1 MSKYYINFLG
11 RKEASRKQKVLLNT
25 TVFFN
30 PLVRGLSRPP
40 IHKQIKDVDEAIAKH
55 PEYKNLLTLHRAIL
69 SIREQVEKLPT
80 KGTNIRW
87 DGELPM
93 DLRQHLYSKRK
104 TAVKFLTASMFDGEV
119 ATDVCQKVIH
129 TLLRHGKGEKN
140 LLKISDAL
148 TEGEIRIRDSLEA
161 VTKRKAEWFEEQG
174 HRFEVDPRTLRY
186 IFSIPIQ
193 PCLEEI
199 ARKLDASFSE
209 HWWQPV
215 CPVCGGIPQV
225 AWIRKKKRYLTCS
238 FCGAQY
244 LSDMFLCVNCGNT
257 DPNTLGYL
265 KPKDQPWF
273 RIDFCE
279 KCKHYIKV
287 IDGDRLEIEIPRGL
301 EDILTQSLDKMI
313 RKALAE
319 T

>member
-1 MSKYYINFLG
+1 MG
-11 RKEASRKQKVLLNT
+11 RKKANEKQKVLLNT

-30 PLVRGLSRPP
+30 PLVNRLSRPP
-40 IHKQIKDVDEAIAKH
+40 IHKQIKDVDDAIAKY
-55 PEYKNLLTLHRAIL
+55 PKYKNLLTLHRAIL
-69 SIREQVEKLPT
+69 NIREQVETLPT
-80 KGTNIRW
+80 KGTNMRW

-104 TAVKFLTASMFDGEV
+104 IAVKFLTASMFDEEI

-129 TLLRHGKGEKN
+129 TLSRHGNGGKN

-148 TEGEIRIRDSLEA
+148 TKGEIRIRDSLEA
-161 VTKRKAEWFEEQG
+161 IIKEKAEWFEEQEQ
-174 HRFEVDPRTLRY
+174 RFEVDPRLLFY

-209 HWWQPV
+209 HWWQSL

-225 AWIRKKKRYLTCS
+225 AWLRKQKRYLTCS

-244 LSDMFLCVNCGNT
+244 LADMFLCVNCGNT
-257 DPNTLGYL
+257 DPHKLGYL

-287 IDGDRLEIEIPRGL
+287 IDGDRLEIKIPRGL